1 MYFLDVRTSHQ
12 KQSLRSLSLKVD
24 MSGPN
29 TLKNLKYSM
38 LRGSCS
44 LAGLRNLKFLIKL
57 SQRDAKDD
65 LTHWTEALK
74 IWGTRRLG
82 LIAEAV
88 VSDSLNPYNTFSEF
102 ERKQVGDVS
111 RIVSA
116 ELSNR
121 DMVEEHRKV
130 ATEIFNQLPIY
141 LRMCLLRE
149 FDKIKAENISGWLPG
164 CLETMD

>member
-1 MYFLDVRTSHQ
+1 M
-12 KQSLRSLSLKVD
+12 
-24 MSGPN
+24 
-29 TLKNLKYSM
+29 NLKYSM
-38 LRGSCS
+38 LRDSCS

-82 LIAEAV
+82 LVAEV
-88 VSDSLNPYNTFSEF
+88 VFSDLLNPYNSFSEF
-102 ERKQVGDVS
+102 ERKQVRDVS

-121 DMVEEHRKV
+121 DLVEEHRKV
-130 ATEIFNQLPIY
+130 ATEIFKKLPKNIRKT
-141 LRMCLLRE
+141 LKKGFKE
-149 FDKIKAENISGWLPG
+149 TKAANIGGWPPG
-164 CLETMD
+164 CPETMK